1 MSVESSTR
9 GPRTDGKAVLILVAL
24 LVLATWNYLD
34 RAAVGILQ
42 EPIKH
47 EFGLSDFQLGLLGGP
62 AFAFLY
68 VILGLPFARLAERYQ
83 RVRIIVTV
91 FALWS
96 VMTALCGLAGSY
108 LALLLTRAGVSV
120 GEAGCT
126 PSAHSLIAD
135 QFPPDRRPWALAV
148 YSSGL
153 SLGSL
158 IAALAG
164 GAIAQRLGWRPTF
177 YMLGATGLVF
187 AMLFP
192 VVVPEPRRTTAI
204 ETTPSFVQA
213 IGFLAGRSVIRHIVL
228 GTMVA
233 GLMGYSM
240 TQYMTSYFMRSHQ
253 MLIGNATVRVALIVG
268 AAGAFGTY
276 VGGLVGNRLEK
287 RRRGAAALAAA
298 WGFVV
303 ATPLQALGFLAPS
316 AMLAT
321 VLLMAGAAAQLSYFG
336 PAFAILH
343 ANVQPRMRGT
353 AIAVVLL
360 ATNLVGYGLGPPIVG
375 AASDA
380 LQKLL
385 AARSPF
391 ALHLCATSDWLNQAC
406 QAPRAG
412 GLQWALT
419 LLAAANLWAFYHF
432 LRVSRFHSSDSD
444 EPAGPY
450 ALGASVV

>member
-1 MSVESSTR
+1 MTSESTSR
-9 GPRTDGKAVLILVAL
+9 APLSQGRPGLILAAL

-47 EFGLSDFQLGLLGGP
+47 EFSLSDLQLGLLGGP

-68 VILGLPFARLAERYQ
+68 VILGLPFARLAERYN

-96 VMTALCGLAGSY
+96 LMTALCGVAGSFV
-108 LALLLTRAGVSV
+108 LLLLTRAGVSV

-126 PSAHSLIAD
+126 PSTHSLIAD
-135 QFPPDRRPWALAV
+135 QFPPRRRPWALAV

-153 SLGSL
+153 SIGSL

-177 YMLGATGLVF
+177 YALGASGLLF
-187 AMLFP
+187 AVLFP
-192 VVVPEPRRTTAI
+192 FVVPEPPRTTLVEA
-204 ETTPSFVQA
+204 TPDFTQA
-213 IGFLAGRSVIRHIVL
+213 VRFLVSRPVIRHIVL

-233 GLMGYSM
+233 GFMGYSM
-240 TQYMTSYFMRSHQ
+240 TQYMTSYFIRSHH
-253 MLIGNATVRVALIVG
+253 MPIGSASLRVALIVG
-268 AAGAFGTY
+268 AAGALGTCL
-276 VGGLVGNRLEK
+276 GGLIGNRLEQ

-298 WGFVV
+298 GGFVV
-303 ATPLQALGFLAPS
+303 ATPFFAVGFLAPD
-316 AMLAT
+316 ATLAT
-321 VLLMAGAAAQLSYFG
+321 GLLMAGTAAQLVYFG

-343 ANVQPRMRGT
+343 ANVPPRMRGT
-353 AIAVVLL
+353 AIALVLL
-360 ATNLVGYGLGPPIVG
+360 ATNLIGYGLGPPIVG
-375 AASDA
+375 AASDT

-385 AARSPF
+385 AAPSPI
-391 ALHLCATSDWLNQAC
+391 AIHICAAGSWLERAC
-406 QAPRAG
+406 QSPKAG

-419 LLAAANLWAFYHF
+419 LLAVANVWAFYHF
-432 LRVSRFHSSDSD
+432 LCVSRHHSATTEG
-444 EPAGPY
+444 EPLPFSPTTG
-450 ALGASVV
+450 GV

>member
-1 MSVESSTR
+1 
-9 GPRTDGKAVLILVAL
+9 
-24 LVLATWNYLD
+24 
-34 RAAVGILQ
+34 
-42 EPIKH
+42 
-47 EFGLSDFQLGLLGGP
+47 LLGGP
-62 AFAFLY
+62 AFALLY
-68 VILGLPFARLAERYQ
+68 VILGLPFARLAERYH
-83 RVRIIVTV
+83 RVHIIVTV

-96 VMTALCGLAGSY
+96 VMTALCGVAGSY

-153 SLGSL
+153 PLGSL

-177 YMLGATGLVF
+177 YALGASGLVF
-187 AMLFP
+187 AMLLP
-192 VVVPEPRRTTAI
+192 YVVPEPRRTTAV

-213 IGFLAGRSVIRHIVL
+213 IRLLVSRPVIRHIVL

-240 TQYMTSYFMRSHQ
+240 TQYMTSYFIRSHH
-253 MLIGNATVRVALIVG
+253 MVIGSATVRVALIAG
-268 AAGAFGTY
+268 AAGALGTY
-276 VGGLVGNRLEK
+276 VGGLVGNRLER

-298 WGFVV
+298 WGFML
-303 ATPLQALGFLAPS
+303 ATPLQAFGFLAPN
-316 AMLAT
+316 AVLAT
-321 VLLMAGAAAQLSYFG
+321 VLLMAGTASQLSYFG

-380 LQKLL
+380 LQKLMT
-385 AARSPF
+385 ARSPTV
-391 ALHLCATSDWLNQAC
+391 LRICGTGDWLNQAC
-406 QAPRAG
+406 QSPRAG
-412 GLQWALT
+412 GLQWALA

-432 LRVSRFHSSDSD
+432 LRVSKYHSSVTDGSAR
-444 EPAGPY
+444 PLGV
-450 ALGASVV
+450 GASGI

>member
-1 MSVESSTR
+1 MSIWSSTH
-9 GPRTDGKAVLILVAL
+9 GPQADGKPVLILTAL
-24 LVLATWNYLD
+24 LILATWNYLD

-68 VILGLPFARLAERYQ
+68 VILGLPFARLAERHH
-83 RVRIIVTV
+83 RVHIIVTV

-96 VMTALCGLAGSY
+96 VMTALCGVAGSY

-135 QFPPDRRPWALAV
+135 QFPPHRRPWALAV

-177 YMLGATGLVF
+177 YALGASGLVF
-187 AMLFP
+187 AMMFP
-192 VVVPEPRRTTAI
+192 FVVPEPRRTTAV
-204 ETTPSFVQA
+204 ETTPSFAQA
-213 IGFLAGRSVIRHIVL
+213 IGFLVSRPVIRHIVL

-233 GLMGYSM
+233 GLMGYST
-240 TQYMTSYFMRSHQ
+240 TQYMTSFFIRSHQ
-253 MLIGNATVRVALIVG
+253 MPIGNATLRVALIAG

-287 RRRGAAALAAA
+287 RRRGASALAAA
-298 WGFVV
+298 WGFML
-303 ATPLQALGFLAPS
+303 ATPLLVFGFLAPS
-316 AMLAT
+316 VGLAT
-321 VLLMAGAAAQLSYFG
+321 VLLMGGIASQLSYFG

-360 ATNLVGYGLGPPIVG
+360 ATNLIGYGLGPPIVG

-385 AARSPF
+385 TAGSPTVKQ
-391 ALHLCATSDWLNQAC
+391 LCGTGTWLNQAC
-406 QAPRAG
+406 QSPKAG

-432 LRVSRFHSSDSD
+432 LRVSRYHSSVTDGS
-444 EPAGPY
+444 AGP
-450 ALGASVV
+450 LGVGASGV

>member
-1 MSVESSTR
+1 MSVEPSAHAPHS
-9 GPRTDGKAVLILVAL
+9 DGKAGLILSAL
-24 LVLATWNYLD
+24 LILATWNYLD

-68 VILGLPFARLAERYQ
+68 VILGLPFARLAERYN
-83 RVRIIVTV
+83 RVRIIITV

-177 YMLGATGLVF
+177 YTLGATGLLF
-187 AMLFP
+187 ALLFP
-192 VVVPEPRRTTAI
+192 LVVPEPRRTTAI
-204 ETTPSFVQA
+204 DTTPSFVQA
-213 IGFLAGRSVIRHIVL
+213 IGFLGGRPVIRHIVL

-240 TQYMTSYFMRSHQ
+240 TQYMTSYFIRSHQ
-253 MLIGNATVRVALIVG
+253 MLIGNATVHVALIVG
-268 AAGAFGTY
+268 AAGALGTY
-276 VGGLVGNRLEK
+276 VGGLVGNGLEK

-298 WGFVV
+298 CGFAV

-316 AMLAT
+316 AILAT

-343 ANVQPRMRGT
+343 ANVQPRMRAT

-360 ATNLVGYGLGPPIVG
+360 ATNLVGYGLGPPLVG

-385 AARSPF
+385 AAHSPIV
-391 ALHLCATSDWLNQAC
+391 LHICATGNWLNQAC
-406 QAPRAG
+406 QSPKAG
-412 GLQWALT
+412 GLQWALA

-432 LRVSRFHSSDSD
+432 LRVSRFHSSDLD
-444 EPAGPY
+444 ELAGTH
-450 ALGASVV
+450 ASTASVV